1 MSFEEKVF
9 TEKLDALRYSRE
21 QSGQFFE
28 ATVPYGKGP
37 ESVYIVAVSE
47 HRAKLALV
55 GYLMGLKK
63 WPKKKQDE
71 EYIAALEAEA
81 EKAKQVDADKKKQD
95 LDLP

>member
-1 MSFEEKVF
+1 MSVEEKVF
-9 TEKLDALRYSRE
+9 TEKLEALRYNRE

-28 ATVPYGKGP
+28 ATVPYKEP
-37 ESVYIVAVSE
+37 KTLFIVAVSE
-47 HRAKLALV
+47 HRAQLALV
-55 GYLMGLKK
+55 AYLMGVTK

-81 EKAKQVDADKKKQD
+81 DKSKQAEAEKKKQD

>member
-1 MSFEEKVF
+1 MSVEEKVF
-9 TEKLDALRYSRE
+9 TEKLEALRYNRE

-37 ESVYIVAVSE
+37 QSLYIVAVSE
-47 HRAKLALV
+47 HRAQLALV
-55 GYLMGLKK
+55 GYLMGLTK

-81 EKAKQVDADKKKQD
+81 DKIKQAEADKKKQD